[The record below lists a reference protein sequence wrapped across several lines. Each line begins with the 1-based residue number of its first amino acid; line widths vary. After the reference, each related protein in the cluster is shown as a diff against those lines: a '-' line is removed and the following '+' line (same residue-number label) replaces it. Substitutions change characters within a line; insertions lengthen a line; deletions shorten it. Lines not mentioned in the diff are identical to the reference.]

1 MPLEFLARAGG
12 GGSGGG
18 SGGDGGGGIFFILG
32 YIPMHFVGAILRRV
46 GTKNEI
52 LKILANIIGWIIA
65 VLYAIMWT
73 FIWGS
78 LGFFIGLVAL
88 VGMAAGLYNL
98 FSKLK
103 QSKRVKEELTAAA
116 ADDAAWS
123 EEKLIEHTKQV
134 FLQYQKDWSA
144 RNAKAMQ
151 GYLTPYYYN
160 HASLL
165 VYILQL
171 MGRQDNVQ
179 DPIVSDV
186 VIVGANNDTNDNN
199 DTYTAG
205 ITAKASDQLIEASTG
220 EKIFVDNNAFTE
232 YWTFQRSG
240 NTWLLAG
247 ISQATADPFA
257 LNSQLRSLAQ
267 QHGYYYSL
275 DMGWLFIPRRG
286 QLFGEAKFGVSDINN
301 HIVGLYNNQLLVQVY
316 SYSKMQQAKPYIIAQ
331 VNVPKQ
337 YGNIVVRH
345 KKALHLL
352 GIKGLEKVETEWTQ
366 FNNKYEVYASAPEQV
381 TSFELLNPTY
391 MEQLEALDFEVNIEV
406 VDNVIYL
413 YTDERTATLEIYEKM
428 LELTDKAFKE
438 LRF

>member
-18 SGGDGGGGIFFILG
+18 SGDGGGGIFFVLG
-32 YIPMHFVGAILRRV
+32 YIPMHFVGAILRHV
-46 GTKNEI
+46 GAKNEI
-52 LKILANIIGWIIA
+52 LKILANIVGWIVA

-88 VGMAAGLYNL
+88 LGMAAGLYNL

-123 EEKLIEHTKQV
+123 EDKLIEHTKQV

-151 GYLTPYYYN
+151 SYLTPYYYN

-179 DPIVSDV
+179 DPAISDV
-186 VIVGANNDTNDNN
+186 VIVGANNDTNDDN

-205 ITAKASDQLIEASTG
+205 ITAKANDQLIEASTG
-220 EKIFVDNNAFTE
+220 EKIFTDTNAFTE

-257 LNSQLRSLAQ
+257 LNTQLRSLAQ

-366 FNNKYEVYASAPEQV
+366 FNDKYEVYASAPDQV

-413 YTDERTATLEIYEKM
+413 YTDERTATYEIYEKM

-438 LRF
+438 LRL